1 MIATRDSIET
11 ATCGHE
17 VLVTLV
23 SLEELG
29 LELQFFIEHYN
40 WKTFISE

>member
-1 MIATRDSIET
+1 MIAIKDSRET

-17 VLVTLV
+17 VLVILV

-29 LELQFFIEHYN
+29 LEVQFFIEHYN